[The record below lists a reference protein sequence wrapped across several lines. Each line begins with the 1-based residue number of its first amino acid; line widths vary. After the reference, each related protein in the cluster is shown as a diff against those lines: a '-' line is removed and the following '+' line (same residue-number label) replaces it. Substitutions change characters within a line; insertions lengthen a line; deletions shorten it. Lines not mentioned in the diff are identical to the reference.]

1 MCKNTKIAFPQ
12 QSMIRIVGEIAGLLT
27 HARIQDAHLRQTLQ
41 ILCHVVS
48 AKAGYLFRKVYDPS
62 DAFQIEAMSRWDADD
77 DDAAMTLSA
86 DDIPDSIWE
95 AMEKKEIVQS
105 EDFIS
110 GFFDN
115 HLRDVFLPVFM
126 GENLSGF
133 ILISGVEAANPK
145 PEIEAFLIAV
155 IGVFELWFSKMNE
168 SKKIDDLLNF
178 VPIPM
183 LSVNTDGITTA
194 WNTAVE
200 EMTGWKASRVVGKG
214 NYECSLPFYGIR
226 RPMIVDLLMNPDP
239 KWEATYLDYKRE
251 GDVVHSQ
258 AFIPLVTGA
267 GRFVTG
273 ITAKMR
279 DFNGRVFGSLHHI
292 RDITHERQVES
303 RLKSSESMFKTI
315 TDYAGLGIA
324 LFGRERA
331 FYYNERFENLILVSG
346 KEIDLQDL
354 LNAVSEE
361 EQERVRFRLQKMFD
375 GTEKGPLR
383 LELQVKTDSRNLH
396 YSSYVQML
404 EYEGSPT
411 ICFVLDDTTELK
423 EMAEKAR
430 LNELK
435 LYHEDRLVAL
445 GTMAAGIAHEL
456 NQPLNTIR
464 VVTDGLFFGKEE
476 GWPLDEEEL
485 FDSLEMVSRQVARM
499 SGVIRNIRNFAREDR
514 MLTSLDVHAN
524 QAVENVF
531 SMIGRQLEAHGIR
544 IRKELETGLPPLRA
558 NPNRLEQ
565 VIMNL
570 VVNARQALDECV
582 HDHKELW
589 VQSGVRDQQVFIK
602 VGDNATGIN
611 DAQKHK
617 IFDPFYTTKEVGKG
631 TGLGL
636 TISQSIIKDFEG
648 RIETFNNEKG
658 GATFVVTIP
667 GGRQL

>member
-1 MCKNTKIAFPQ
+1 MCKNSKTAFPP
-12 QSMIRIVGEIAGLLT
+12 QSMIQILGEMAGLLT
-27 HARIQDAHLRQTLQ
+27 HARIQDDNLRKTLQTLS
-41 ILCHVVS
+41 HGVS
-48 AKAGYLFRKVYDPS
+48 AHAGCFFRKVYGPS
-62 DAFQIEAMSRWDADD
+62 DAFQIEALGCWTADED
-77 DDAAMTLSA
+77 NPAMTLSA
-86 DDIPDSIWE
+86 EDVRDSIWE
-95 AMEKKEIVQS
+95 ALAEKEIVQS
-105 EDFIS
+105 DDVIS
-110 GFFDN
+110 CLFGSTSQA
-115 HLRDVFLPVFM
+115 LFLPVFL
-126 GENLSGF
+126 GEHLSGF
-133 ILISGVEAANPK
+133 ILLTGTELAKLI
-145 PEIEAFLIAV
+145 PEVEAFLVAV
-155 IGVFELWFSKMNE
+155 ISIFELWFSKMNE
-168 SKKIDDLLNF
+168 SKKADDLIDF

-183 LSVNTDGITTA
+183 LSLDTGGITTA
-194 WNTAVE
+194 WNKAVE
-200 EMTGWKASRVVGKG
+200 DMTGWKASRVLGKG
-214 NYECSLPFYGIR
+214 NHECSLPFYGIR
-226 RPMIVDLLMNPDP
+226 RPMIVDLIMNPDP

-279 DFNGRVFGSLHHI
+279 DFNGRPFGSLHHI
-292 RDITHERQVES
+292 RDITHEREVES

-324 LFGRERA
+324 LFGKERA
-331 FYYNERFENLILVSG
+331 FYYNERFENLLSASG

-354 LNAVSEE
+354 LNAVSQE
-361 EQERVRFRLQKMFD
+361 EQEEVLSCLQRMFE
-375 GTEKGPLR
+375 GTEKESLR
-383 LELQVKTDSRNLH
+383 MELQVMTEARNLH
-396 YSSYVQML
+396 YSSYAQML
-404 EYEGSPT
+404 EYEGSPA
-411 ICFVLDDTTELK
+411 ICFILDDTTELK

-435 LYHEDRLVAL
+435 MYHEDRLVAL

-514 MLTSLDVHAN
+514 MTPSMDVHAN
-524 QAVENVF
+524 EAIENVF

-544 IRKELETGLPPLRA
+544 VRKELETRLPHLKA

-565 VIMNL
+565 VVMNL
-570 VVNARQALDECV
+570 VVNARQALDECG
-582 HDHKELW
+582 HEHKELW
-589 VQSGVRDQQVFIK
+589 VQTGVRDKAVFIK
-602 VGDNATGIN
+602 VGDNATGISE
-611 DAQKHK
+611 DQKRK
-617 IFDPFYTTKEVGKG
+617 IFDPFFTTKEVGKG

-636 TISQSIIKDFEG
+636 NITQSIIKDFEG

-667 GGRQL
+667 EGGKL

>member
-1 MCKNTKIAFPQ
+1 MSKNTKTASPH
-12 QSMIRIVGEIAGLLT
+12 QSMIRIVGEMAGLLT
-27 HARIQDAHLRQTLQ
+27 HARIQDDNLRQALR
-41 ILCHVVS
+41 ILCRAVS
-48 AKAGYLFRKVYDPS
+48 AHAGNLFRKVYDPS
-62 DAFQIEAMSRWDADD
+62 EAFQIEAMSFWAADD
-77 DDAAMTLSA
+77 EDAAMTLSA
-86 DDIPDSIWE
+86 DDIPDSIWQ
-95 AMEKKEIVQS
+95 AMEKKEIIQS
-105 EDFIS
+105 KAFIS
-110 GFFDN
+110 GFSDN
-115 HLRDVFLPVFM
+115 HLRNVFLPVFM

-133 ILISGVEAANPK
+133 ILISGVEAANPT
-145 PEIEAFLIAV
+145 PEVEAFLIAV
-155 IGVFELWFSKMNE
+155 IGIFELWFSKMNE
-168 SKKIDDLLNF
+168 SKKVDDLLNF

-183 LSVNTDGITTA
+183 LGVNTDGITTA

-200 EMTGWKASRVVGKG
+200 EMTGWEASRVVGKG

-273 ITAKMR
+273 ITSKMR

-292 RDITHERQVES
+292 RDITHERHVES

-361 EQERVRFRLQKMFD
+361 EQEKVRFRLQKMFD

-383 LELQVKTDSRNLH
+383 LELQVKTEAGNLH
-396 YSSYVQML
+396 YSSYAQML

-411 ICFVLDDTTELK
+411 ICFILDDTTELK

-435 LYHEDRLVAL
+435 MYHEDRLVAL

-464 VVTDGLFFGKEE
+464 VVTDGLFFGKEK

-499 SGVIRNIRNFAREDR
+499 SAVIRNIRNFAREDR

-524 QAVENVF
+524 QAIENVF

-602 VGDNATGIN
+602 VGDNATGICETH
-611 DAQKHK
+611 KRK
-617 IFDPFYTTKEVGKG
+617 IFDPFFTTKEVGKG

-636 TISQSIIKDFEG
+636 TITQSIIKDFEG

-667 GGRQL
+667 RGGQL

>member
-1 MCKNTKIAFPQ
+1 MCKNSKTAFPP
-12 QSMIRIVGEIAGLLT
+12 QSMIQILGEMAGLLT
-27 HARIQDAHLRQTLQ
+27 HARIQDDNLRKTLQTLS
-41 ILCHVVS
+41 HGVS
-48 AKAGYLFRKVYDPS
+48 AHAGCFFRKVYGPS
-62 DAFQIEAMSRWDADD
+62 DAFQIEALGCWTADED
-77 DDAAMTLSA
+77 NPAMTLSA
-86 DDIPDSIWE
+86 EDVRDSIWE
-95 AMEKKEIVQS
+95 ALAEKEIVQS
-105 EDFIS
+105 DDVIS
-110 GFFDN
+110 CLFGSTSQA
-115 HLRDVFLPVFM
+115 LFLPVFL
-126 GENLSGF
+126 GEHLSGF
-133 ILISGVEAANPK
+133 ILLTGTELAKLI
-145 PEIEAFLIAV
+145 PEVEAFLVAV
-155 IGVFELWFSKMNE
+155 ISIFELWFSKMNE
-168 SKKIDDLLNF
+168 SKKADDLIDF

-183 LSVNTDGITTA
+183 LSLDTGGITTA
-194 WNTAVE
+194 WNKAVE
-200 EMTGWKASRVVGKG
+200 DMTGWKASRVLGKG
-214 NYECSLPFYGIR
+214 NHECSLPFYGIR
-226 RPMIVDLLMNPDP
+226 RPMIVDLIMNPDP

-279 DFNGRVFGSLHHI
+279 DFNGRPFGSLHHI
-292 RDITHERQVES
+292 RDITHEREVES

-324 LFGRERA
+324 LFGKERA
-331 FYYNERFENLILVSG
+331 FYYNERFENLLSASG

-354 LNAVSEE
+354 LNAVSQE
-361 EQERVRFRLQKMFD
+361 EQEEVLSCLQRMFE
-375 GTEKGPLR
+375 GTEKESLR
-383 LELQVKTDSRNLH
+383 MELQVMTEARNLH
-396 YSSYVQML
+396 YSSYAQML
-404 EYEGSPT
+404 EYEGSPA
-411 ICFVLDDTTELK
+411 ICFILDDTTELK

-435 LYHEDRLVAL
+435 MYHEDRLVAL

-514 MLTSLDVHAN
+514 MTPSMDVHAN
-524 QAVENVF
+524 EAIENVF

-544 IRKELETGLPPLRA
+544 VRKELETRLPHLKA

-565 VIMNL
+565 VVMNL
-570 VVNARQALDECV
+570 VVNARQALDECG
-582 HDHKELW
+582 HEHKELW
-589 VQSGVRDQQVFIK
+589 VQTGVRDKAVFIK
-602 VGDNATGIN
+602 VGDNATGISE
-611 DAQKHK
+611 DQKRK
-617 IFDPFYTTKEVGKG
+617 IFDPFFTTKEVGKG

-636 TISQSIIKDFEG
+636 TITQSIIKDFEG

-667 GGRQL
+667 EGGKL